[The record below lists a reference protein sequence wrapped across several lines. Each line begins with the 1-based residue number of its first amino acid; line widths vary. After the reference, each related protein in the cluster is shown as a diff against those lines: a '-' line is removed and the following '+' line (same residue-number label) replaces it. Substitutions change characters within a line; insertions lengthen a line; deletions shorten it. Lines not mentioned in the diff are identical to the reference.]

1 MASPLFRSI
10 LIATDFSAH
19 ADRAVE
25 LGTELASKLGARVH
39 LVHAYDLPIP
49 TVHPY
54 TVTLPDPYIRACR
67 DEAARRLQET
77 LVRIRDRGVEA
88 ESHLEEVP
96 AAAAIAA
103 TAEEAGCDLI
113 VMGTGGH
120 RGLARMLLGS
130 VAERTL
136 RVAPCSVL
144 TVPAAEA

>member
-1 MASPLFRSI
+1 MAASSFRSI

-19 ADRAVE
+19 AEYAVE

-49 TVHPY
+49 TLHPY
-54 TVTLPDPYIRACR
+54 SVTLPDPYIRACR
-67 DEAARRLQET
+67 DEAARRLEET
-77 LVRIRDRGVEA
+77 LARIRDRGVEA
-88 ESHLEEVP
+88 ESHLAVVP
-96 AAAAIAA
+96 AAEAIAA

-113 VMGTGGH
+113 VMGTRGH

-136 RVAPCSVL
+136 RAARCSVL
-144 TVPAAEA
+144 TVSAPNV